1 MIIRDFNNRANK
13 RDYRDTGKRG
23 RSKRDFR
30 SPIITER
37 FLSLFLKVA
46 SSQYVN
52 KRSEI
57 INLQK
62 FIDGIPKEKYEKDTN
77 VYALILSIGSI
88 LKNKFEGILDKE
100 ELIELI
106 NIDLLET
113 FDEEKDNTIFPT
125 ILSGDEA
132 SEKEKDLIR
141 RTVDTYLRYE
151 AVLSQKDELSDV
163 LTDIGSGNVRNIEE
177 SLEALKLI
185 INELYDEFK
194 KTEYSTDRYIIT
206 HTSDIED
213 FREKL
218 KNAYDYATSPKIAL
232 KTGIKMLNDMLSVQG
247 AFLSSKF
254 YMFYADTNTFKSA
267 LLKYI
272 AKWIQ
277 KYNNEMFRE
286 EYLATGKRPTVLY
299 ISLEDGEIEDI
310 NRMFTTTTAQDLMS
324 YNSFG
329 EAEKAWNN
337 SFNPTETI
345 IDICQINSTENSINL
360 NTIEGFIKNLEENG
374 YFVIALIIDS
384 FDLMA
389 PSEEDIYRGITDET
403 ALLTNRA
410 KAIQKYV
417 GDKLFPVITAHQ
429 LNRVGNQTITEKKE
443 KGVVDIAKTLGRSFI
458 SGAYD
463 IERRVH
469 WSAFI
474 YVERSKY
481 DNEIYL
487 EIKRDKM
494 KYKRTDT
501 DYLVHLLKNGF
512 IIEDDFGTDKVLSRG
527 SILPVDNDN
536 MYSQGA
542 NGLGSRG
549 VSTISKMNRELGID
563 TKDKKEEDKKEV
575 LFSSVSHNNTSIT
588 TPPPFIMSNISDE
601 SYYSYS
607 TPVTPFNYDEQ
618 KPDVWV
624 LPF

>member
-1 MIIRDFNNRANK
+1 MLIRDFNNRSGKRDFREPNK
-13 RDYRDTGKRG
+13 RN

-30 SPIITER
+30 APIITER
-37 FLSLFLKVA
+37 FLSLFLKVS
-46 SSQYVN
+46 SSQYIN
-52 KRSEI
+52 KRAEI

-62 FIDGIPKEKYEKDTN
+62 FIDNIPKEKYEKNAN
-77 VYALILSIGSI
+77 VYALILAISIV
-88 LKNKFEGILDKE
+88 LKSRLEGTNDKE

-106 NIDLLET
+106 NLEMFDA
-113 FDEEKDNTIFPT
+113 FDEEKENNIFPT
-125 ILSGDEA
+125 ILSGDEVLER
-132 SEKEKDLIR
+132 EKELIKK
-141 RTVDTYLRYE
+141 TVDTYLRYE
-151 AVLSQKDELSDV
+151 AVLCQKDELSDV
-163 LTDIGSGNVRNIEE
+163 LTDIGSGNVKNIEE
-177 SLEALKLI
+177 ALESLKLI
-185 INELYDEFK
+185 INELYEEFK
-194 KTEYSTDRYIIT
+194 KTEYYTDKFIIT
-206 HTSDIED
+206 HTSDKDD

-218 KNAYDYATSPKIAL
+218 KNAYEYATSPKIAL
-232 KTGIKMLNDMLSVQG
+232 KTGLKMLNEMLSVQG

-286 EYLATGKRPTVLY
+286 EFLATGKRPTVLY

-310 NRMFTTTTAQDLMS
+310 NRMFTTTTAKDLMS
-324 YNSFG
+324 YNNFN
-329 EAEKAWNN
+329 EAEHAWNDH
-337 SFNPTETI
+337 FNPDNTI

-389 PSEEDIYRGITDET
+389 PSEEDIYRGITDDT
-403 ALLTNRA
+403 TLFANRA

-417 GDKLFPVITAHQ
+417 GDKLFPIITAHQ
-429 LNRVGNQTITEKKE
+429 LNRAGNALITEKLG
-443 KGVVDIAKTLGRSFI
+443 KGAVDIAKALGRSFI

-474 YVERSKY
+474 FVEKSKY
-481 DNEIYL
+481 DNEPYL

-501 DYLVHLLKNGF
+501 DYLVHWLKNGF
-512 IIEDDFGTDKVLSRG
+512 IIEDDYGTDRVLSR
-527 SILPVDNDN
+527 SSVIPIDNDN
-536 MYSQGA
+536 EYSQGA
-542 NGLGSRG
+542 SGLGSRG
-549 VSTISKMNRELGID
+549 VSSISQMNKELGIGSPPV
-563 TKDKKEEDKKEV
+563 KDSNKNHEDGQPV
-575 LFSSVSHNNTSIT
+575 LFSSTSSALD
-588 TPPPFIMSNISDE
+588 IMPTMINISE
-601 SYYSYS
+601 NNYSYS
-607 TPVTPFNYDEQ
+607 KYITPFNLDE
-618 KPDVWV
+618 KPDVLV